1 MGTVLHIND
10 LDKRYGPQVI
20 FEKASVAIGLEHK
33 IGVIGRNGAGKSTL
47 CKIILG
53 EEEADHGQVVESS
66 ELRLSYLEQ
75 HDPFQPDE
83 SVLGFLMRYTG
94 KEDWQCG
101 KLAGRF
107 QMKGKMLEQT
117 IGSLSG
123 GFQTRVKLTAM
134 LLRDPNFLILD
145 EPSNYLDL
153 KTLILLENFLRD
165 FNGGFMIVSH
175 DREFLKRTCQC
186 TMEVERGGISLYPGS
201 VEEFLEYQEQ
211 QHELAERHNEN
222 VEAEQKRLQRFVDR
236 FRAKA
241 TKAAQAKSKMKQIER
256 LEKIEIAHPIRSVR
270 IRIPKVEV
278 KGGVALNVK
287 DLAIGYPGTTVA
299 DDVHLDIDRGRR
311 VAILGDNGEGKTTF
325 LRTIANELPKL
336 AGEFKWGH
344 GLKPAYYAQHVY
356 ASMNPEDDIESYLIK
371 RAAPGVTKQEIL
383 NMAGSFLFGG
393 DIVKKNVT
401 VLSGGERARLC
412 LAGLLLSKNPVLLLD
427 EPTNH
432 LDFDTV
438 EALGYALSDYTGTI
452 FFTSHDRTFVSLVAD
467 QILEVKDRKIRLY
480 PGNYESYVFA
490 LEEMCREDETNGVAV
505 PGKEAKGDKRNDYQ
519 KQKERKSR
527 LRKLKNQVK
536 EFDERMTLLGIEKD
550 GILKHFE
557 KNPTAYS
564 QQHTLRLNVLE
575 TDLAETE
582 AKWLQATEEI
592 EGLEAEL

>member
-1 MGTVLHIND
+1 MKTVLQIND

-20 FEKASVAIGLEHK
+20 FDKASVTLCLEHK

-53 EEEADHGQVVESS
+53 DEEADHGEVVEAS
-66 ELRLSYLEQ
+66 ELQLSYLEQ
-75 HDPFQPDE
+75 HDPFQPEE

-101 KLAGRF
+101 KLAGLF
-107 QMKGKMLEQT
+107 QMKGEMLEQS

-123 GFQTRVKLTAM
+123 GFQTRVKLTSM
-134 LLRDPNFLILD
+134 LLRDPNFLVLD

-175 DREFLKRTCQC
+175 DREFLKRTCEC
-186 TMEVERGGISLYPGS
+186 TMEIERGGISLYPGS
-201 VEEFLEYQEQ
+201 VEEFLDYKER
-211 QHELAERHNEN
+211 QHDLAERHNEN

-241 TKAAQAKSKMKQIER
+241 TKAAQAQSKLKQIER
-256 LEKIEIAHPIRSVR
+256 LEKIEIEHPIRTVR
-270 IRIPKVEV
+270 IRIPKVDD
-278 KGGVALNVK
+278 KKGVALNVK
-287 DLAIGYPGTTVA
+287 NLAIGYPGITVA
-299 DDVHLDIDRGRR
+299 DDVHLDIDRGKR

-325 LRTIANELPKL
+325 LRTLANDLDKIS
-336 AGEFKWGH
+336 GDFRWGH

-356 ASMNPEDDIESYLIK
+356 ASVNPVDDIETYLTK
-371 RAAPGVTKQEIL
+371 RAAQGVTRQEIL

-393 DIVKKNVT
+393 DDVKKSVT

-427 EPTNH
+427 EPTSH

-438 EALGYALSDYTGTI
+438 EALGYALRDYNGTI

-467 QILEVKDRKIRLY
+467 QIIEVQDGKIRLY
-480 PGNYESYVFA
+480 PGTYESYVFA
-490 LEEMCREDETNGVAV
+490 LEELCKDDETNGTPEPVKQS
-505 PGKEAKGDKRNDYQ
+505 KEDKKNDYQ
-519 KQKERKSR
+519 KQK
-527 LRKLKNQVK
+527 
-536 EFDERMTLLGIEKD
+536 
-550 GILKHFE
+550 
-557 KNPTAYS
+557 
-564 QQHTLRLNVLE
+564 
-575 TDLAETE
+575 
-582 AKWLQATEEI
+582 
-592 EGLEAEL
+592 

>member
-201 VEEFLEYQEQ
+201 V
-211 QHELAERHNEN
+211 
-222 VEAEQKRLQRFVDR
+222 
-236 FRAKA
+236 
-241 TKAAQAKSKMKQIER
+241 
-256 LEKIEIAHPIRSVR
+256 
-270 IRIPKVEV
+270 
-278 KGGVALNVK
+278 
-287 DLAIGYPGTTVA
+287 
-299 DDVHLDIDRGRR
+299 
-311 VAILGDNGEGKTTF
+311 
-325 LRTIANELPKL
+325 
-336 AGEFKWGH
+336 
-344 GLKPAYYAQHVY
+344 
-356 ASMNPEDDIESYLIK
+356 
-371 RAAPGVTKQEIL
+371 
-383 NMAGSFLFGG
+383 
-393 DIVKKNVT
+393 
-401 VLSGGERARLC
+401 
-412 LAGLLLSKNPVLLLD
+412 
-427 EPTNH
+427 
-432 LDFDTV
+432 
-438 EALGYALSDYTGTI
+438 
-452 FFTSHDRTFVSLVAD
+452 
-467 QILEVKDRKIRLY
+467 
-480 PGNYESYVFA
+480 
-490 LEEMCREDETNGVAV
+490 
-505 PGKEAKGDKRNDYQ
+505 
-519 KQKERKSR
+519 
-527 LRKLKNQVK
+527 
-536 EFDERMTLLGIEKD
+536 
-550 GILKHFE
+550 
-557 KNPTAYS
+557 
-564 QQHTLRLNVLE
+564 
-575 TDLAETE
+575 
-582 AKWLQATEEI
+582 
-592 EGLEAEL
+592 